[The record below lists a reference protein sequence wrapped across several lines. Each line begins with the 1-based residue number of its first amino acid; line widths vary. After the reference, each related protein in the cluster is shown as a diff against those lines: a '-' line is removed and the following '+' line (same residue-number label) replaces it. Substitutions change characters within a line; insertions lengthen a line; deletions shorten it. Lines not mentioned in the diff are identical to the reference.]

1 MWMWGLE
8 TLLVNAF
15 VLYRET
21 HQLVWKTQKKKM
33 FTHFQFC
40 KAVALSWLTGKK
52 ASSELN
58 QLMNVWKRS
67 TNSVLTFT
75 NSLSTGP
82 VKKRHV
88 LSMKPPLILKRV
100 HWEDDWVI
108 TMSTSLSHQLLSSH
122 VVCYDA
128 LLLRTKMWGPTFVS
142 FSVIFPKSTLA
153 SRASSSFTQFHLW
166 KTWSLKFYLASKSR

>member
-1 MWMWGLE
+1 MWGLE

-33 FTHFQFC
+33 F
-40 KAVALSWLTGKK
+40 KAIALSWLTGKK

-100 HWEDDWVI
+100 H
-108 TMSTSLSHQLLSSH
+108 
-122 VVCYDA
+122 
-128 LLLRTKMWGPTFVS
+128 
-142 FSVIFPKSTLA
+142 
-153 SRASSSFTQFHLW
+153 
-166 KTWSLKFYLASKSR
+166 